1 MTAVVLCTIGA
12 ALGVVGITYG
22 CHSSRRT
29 ASNERA
35 DAAPYDPA
43 GLCASSPG
51 RRWVPE
57 RWVPER
63 WVTSA
68 AQRLV
73 GRPALVEWLQP
84 SLVLTDTSW
93 AQLVRRGG
101 TAAAGGLA
109 AAFALLALQSAA
121 TGQLSILT
129 GLVVVLLAPFGAL
142 ATVVVRL
149 RHAGDRRRQQASQ
162 AVGTYL
168 DLVVLCLAGGMGIE
182 GALDAA
188 ASIAE
193 DPFSARIAA
202 VLDGARHAGRPPWQ
216 ALEAMG
222 GEVGVSELVELAH
235 TVSLAGTEG
244 ARVRA
249 TLAAKAETL
258 RRRQLAKTES
268 EANAM
273 TERLFL
279 PGALL
284 LIGFLVF
291 IGYPALARIL
301 SGL

>member
-22 CHSSRRT
+22 CRSSRRT

-35 DAAPYDPA
+35 DAAANDPA

-57 RWVPER
+57 RWV
-63 WVTSA
+63 TSA

-73 GRPALVEWLQP
+73 SQPALVEWLQP

-93 AQLVRRGG
+93 AQLVRRAG

-109 AAFALLALQSAA
+109 AAFAVLALQSAA

-129 GLVVVLLAPFGAL
+129 GLVVVLLAPLGAL
-142 ATVVVRL
+142 ATMVARL
-149 RHAGDRRRQQASQ
+149 RHAGDRRRLQASQ

-222 GEVGVSELVELAH
+222 GEVGVRELVELAH